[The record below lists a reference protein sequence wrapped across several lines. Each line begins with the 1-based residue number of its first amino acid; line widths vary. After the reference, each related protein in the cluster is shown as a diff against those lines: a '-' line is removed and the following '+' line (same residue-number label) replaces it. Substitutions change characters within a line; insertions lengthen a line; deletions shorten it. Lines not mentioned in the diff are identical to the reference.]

1 MNRNKT
7 HELTIDINAE
17 NRENVENKTTFFS
30 MDAGTGEKIINF
42 TRDHMAYDLTGA
54 EVHMAFHF
62 IDEGATKLIDSTSG
76 SVKII
81 DAFAGRCS
89 VEIPSHVYDYEG
101 DVMVHVYIVFEDGQS
116 VDCGVI
122 TTTFKRSWL
131 EGELPELEKTSIERF
146 DRLMKLADEIKDK
159 LEGLDVATSEDISV
173 HVNSK
178 DNPHEVTTEQIGAA
192 PLNHA
197 HDWESII
204 NRPTSI
210 TPGAHQHSASD
221 INTGTFNISRIPTG
235 NSAHQVALGNH
246 THAGMATQAWVNGRA
261 AMIDTGW
268 QNLGLAGTAR
278 PNSDSSKPQYRRIG
292 NIVYLRGALTNIT
305 RRDTVNTFAK
315 IPAFIVLEGQT
326 INLVPSR
333 SHSFIQNT
341 SRASGGV
348 AHSARWVVSTTGNI
362 SLEAATR
369 EPLAS
374 HWFPLNT
381 SYPIG

>member
-7 HELTIDINAE
+7 HELTIDINAK
-17 NRENVENKTTFFS
+17 NRENIENKTTFFS
-30 MDAGTGEKIINF
+30 MDAGTGEKMINF

-89 VEIPSHVYDYEG
+89 VAIPSHVYDYEG
-101 DVMVHVYIVFEDGQS
+101 DVMVHVYIMFENGQS
-116 VDCGVI
+116 VDCGVM

-131 EGELPELEKTSIERF
+131 EGELPELERTSIERF
-146 DRLMKLADEIKDK
+146 NRLMELADEIKSK
-159 LEGLDVATSEDISV
+159 LEGLDVATSEDMSV
-173 HVNSK
+173 HVNSRN
-178 DNPHEVTTEQIGAA
+178 NPHGVTAEQIGAA
-192 PLNHA
+192 TADHA
-197 HDWESII
+197 HDWDSII
-204 NRPTSI
+204 NRPTSL
-210 TPGAHQHSASD
+210 TPGAHKHSASD
-221 INTGTFNISRIPTG
+221 INTGTFDISRIPTG
-235 NSAHQVALGNH
+235 SSAHQVALGNH
-246 THAGMATQAWVNGRA
+246 THAGMATEAWVNGRA

-268 QNLGLAGTAR
+268 QNLGFASNAR
-278 PNSDSSKPQYRRIG
+278 AHSDSNRPQYRRIG

-305 RRDTVNTFAK
+305 HRDPRTTFAT
-315 IPAFIVLEGQT
+315 IPASFNGF
-326 INLVPSR
+326 NLRPSR

-341 SRASGGV
+341 SRGSGGV
-348 AHSARWVVSTTGNI
+348 ANSARWAVSTTGNI

-369 EPLAS
+369 VPVAD